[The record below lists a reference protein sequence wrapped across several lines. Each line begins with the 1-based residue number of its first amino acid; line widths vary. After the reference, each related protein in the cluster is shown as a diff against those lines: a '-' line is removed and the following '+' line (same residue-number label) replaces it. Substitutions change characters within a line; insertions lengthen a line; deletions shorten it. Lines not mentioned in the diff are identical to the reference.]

1 MVRDLRD
8 KGIGVIFIS
17 HRLEEIYEIGDR
29 ITILRDGALVVTLD
43 MHERKIEIDEIIKYM
58 RLAVIPLLRSSLV
71 SVCVLCASF
80 ATFRTAFWRRSPALC
95 WLDA

>member
-1 MVRDLRD
+1 MRDLRD

-43 MHERKIEIDEIIKYM
+43 MHERKIEIDEIIKSM

-71 SVCVLCASF
+71 SVCIPCDSS
-80 ATFRTAFWRRSPALC
+80 ATFRTVSLRQFPALC
-95 WLDA
+95 WLDV